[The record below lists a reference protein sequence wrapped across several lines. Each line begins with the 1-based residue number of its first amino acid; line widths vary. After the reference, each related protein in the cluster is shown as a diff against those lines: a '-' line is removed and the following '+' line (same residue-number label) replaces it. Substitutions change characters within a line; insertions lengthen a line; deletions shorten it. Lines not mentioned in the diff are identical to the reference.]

1 MGCGEMQE
9 GTVWEGAMLASRL
22 KLDNIVAVIDANDLQ
37 GYGRARDI
45 QPIET
50 FAPKLAAF
58 GWDVRE
64 VDGHDHG
71 ALSGALRHVPF
82 TRGKPSAV
90 VARTVKGKGIAAMED
105 RLGWHYFNVPEDKL
119 DAFLEELDRGTAGR
133 RTPAGEGK
141 SDPK

>member
-1 MGCGEMQE
+1 MKMTRWKQMGRRNTIVFAALILIAIAPLFTGCNRSEQRVE
-9 GTVWEGAMLASRL
+9 AMAEQDAST
-22 KLDNIVAVIDANDLQ
+22 
-37 GYGRARDI
+37 GH
-45 QPIET
+45 
-50 FAPKLAAF
+50 
-58 GWDVRE
+58 
-64 VDGHDHG
+64 DGHDHG